1 MTKAIIIFIG
11 QTWLKI
17 HHDTQI
23 PTELL
28 DNVDSILDSVSVVGE
43 ARTRD
48 SHEYRNVS
56 LN

>member
-1 MTKAIIIFIG
+1 MTTAIIIFIG

-28 DNVDSILDSVSVVGE
+28 DNVDSILSVIPLGE
-43 ARTRD
+43 TVTNGSRIIDVIT
-48 SHEYRNVS
+48 
-56 LN
+56 